1 MDNKTPKLPEAPA
14 GRSIVD
20 DRIKLFDTDAIACAS
35 TLGELKSAIQGTLVK
50 LSQFDEVMLLK
61 ELQSVASSLRKNPN
75 SSRLQGE
82 LNEKFIKAQKKTAVR
97 SGEYALGSVHYQ
109 DADYFQTV
117 RQDFID
123 EYKATSASELLVID
137 MVVVAYFRYM
147 RTTSAF
153 NSFIEDND
161 GRREYESQTW
171 INMMKELNKAISS
184 ASQQMTTALTFLKEL
199 KRQPVQ
205 VKVHAKQAYFAN
217 NQQINE
223 HKP

>member
-1 MDNKTPKLPEAPA
+1 MDNKATKLPQAPV

-20 DRIKLFDTDAIACAS
+20 DRIKLFDTDAIANAS
-35 TLGELKSAIQGTLVK
+35 TLDELKSAIQGALVK

-61 ELQSVASSLRKNPN
+61 ELQSVAKNIQKNPN
-75 SSRLQGE
+75 NNRLQGE
-82 LNEKFIKAQKKTAVR
+82 LNEKFIKAQKKASVR
-97 SGEYALGSVHYQ
+97 NGEYALYSVHYQ
-109 DADYFQTV
+109 DADYLQSV
-117 RQDFID
+117 RQDFVD

-161 GRREYESQTW
+161 GRRDYESQTW

-184 ASQQMTTALTFLKEL
+184 ASQQMMTALTFLKEL

-205 VKVHAKQAYFAN
+205 VKVHTKQAYFAN